1 LIFLT
6 RVERS
11 KGENMLE
18 LLTEDIGITQKTN
31 IIYNDSSKLGHDL
44 FSDLVSNEY
53 LFNSYYANK
62 KIDVTETWPDD
73 SDYSFYPH
81 IDDIAEDLIKNP
93 KKYKDITVRVPSNY
107 VYSSSSRR
115 GGFDRTEDLLTNGG
129 YETSTSTLRI
139 KNQFGQER
147 GFVSADCPT
156 MNGFIRWHYKGKK
169 IVGFTIV
176 KNMGNHRFVMKKRAN
191 GGKVTE
197 YLIKLHP
204 HDSSEIQTLNELICR
219 ESDSHHTDGQQQ
231 RGQTEDQK
239 AYSGFMAKKQEYIE
253 LVNFLKELQIDYSN
267 LLKRQ
272 NLLVDPENTPSIT
285 SISHFNGGINSGAF
299 AKYGYNNVHLA
310 FETAKEIALHDEQK
324 ESLLSISH
332 SAVMCFCNLFYYFAS
347 EIGDQDSLM
356 TKQQLKYFIITTFTT
371 KRSSWSPVMQLK
383 ELSQSGSQK
392 DYNVINA
399 IKFLR
404 ELNEF
409 YIERV
414 PTKIGKRRKN
424 GFGMTNIAIKS
435 FFNSISDPLQ
445 RNYAI
450 SESKMSF

>member
-1 LIFLT
+1 
-6 RVERS
+6 
-11 KGENMLE
+11 MLD
-18 LLTEDIGITQKTN
+18 LLTEETVDTQKST
-31 IIYNDSSKLGHDL
+31 IIYNDSSKLEHEL
-44 FSDLVSNEY
+44 FSDLVNNEY
-53 LFNSYYANK
+53 LFNYYYSNK
-62 KIDVTETWPDD
+62 KIDITETWPDD

-81 IDDIAEDLIKNP
+81 IDDIAEDLINNP
-93 KKYKDITVRVPSNY
+93 NKYRDIIVRVPSNY
-107 VYSSSSRR
+107 IYSSSSCR

-139 KNQFGQER
+139 KDKNGKER
-147 GFVSADCPT
+147 GFVSANCPT
-156 MNGFIRWHYKGKK
+156 LNGFIRWHFKGKK
-169 IVGFTIV
+169 VIGFTIV
-176 KNMGNHRFVMKKRAN
+176 KNMGNHRFIMKKRAN
-191 GGKVTE
+191 GGKITE

-204 HDSSEIQTLNELICR
+204 HECSSVQTLSEMICI

-239 AYSGFMAKKQEYIE
+239 AYSGYKSKKQEYID
-253 LVNFLKELQIDYSN
+253 LVNFLKDLQIDYYN

-272 NLLVDPENTPSIT
+272 NLLIDPNKTPSVT

-310 FETAKEIALHDEQK
+310 FETAREIAMHDEQK

-332 SAVMCFCNLFYYFAS
+332 SAVMCFCNLFHYFAS
-347 EIGDQDSLM
+347 EIGGQDPLM
-356 TKQQLKYFIITTFTT
+356 TKQQLKYFLITTFTT

-383 ELSQSGSQK
+383 ELGQTGSQK

-414 PTKIGKRRKN
+414 PTKTGKRRKN
-424 GFGMTNIAIKS
+424 GFGMDNIAIKS
-435 FFNSISDPLQ
+435 FFNSIADPLQ